1 MAAGR
6 LNTCVCQ
13 VPWMIRKAAG
23 LSKPTLI
30 LEQDG
35 DTIKET
41 SKSMKTTVLT
51 LTAGGEPVEHKDGGV
66 RRGCGA
72 RR

>member
-1 MAAGR
+1 
-6 LNTCVCQ
+6 
-13 VPWMIRKAAG
+13 MIRKAAG